1 MADLTVIHHRT
12 VEPAPILH
20 TEPIPTVRMPMVEA
34 LAGGFAGAL
43 AEAFVAAGGGNRE
56 NPAMIAVLSDLKSR
70 AAILPCVYKV

>member
-1 MADLTVIHHRT
+1 
-12 VEPAPILH
+12 
-20 TEPIPTVRMPMVEA
+20 MPMVEA